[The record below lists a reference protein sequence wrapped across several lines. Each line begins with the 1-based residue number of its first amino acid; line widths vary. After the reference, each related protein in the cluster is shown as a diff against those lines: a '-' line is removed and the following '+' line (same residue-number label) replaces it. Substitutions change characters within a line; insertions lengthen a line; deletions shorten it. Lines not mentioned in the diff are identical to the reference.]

1 MVNSQIRDFDMSN
14 SAERPTDVQRTTIDL
29 DGLRDPELP
38 RPLSRSLAA
47 VARITVKNRR
57 KRYLDTH
64 PDYFDSPSLELTGLP
79 AHL

>member
-14 SAERPTDVQRTTIDL
+14 SAGRPNGAPRTTIDL
-29 DGLRDPELP
+29 DGTGAPELS
-38 RPLSRSLAA
+38 RPLSRSPAA